1 MIWEINFAKAWFLVD
16 SRQTLDHLEEASMS
30 TMKYRNG
37 PVRG

>member
-1 MIWEINFAKAWFLVD
+1 MICEINFAKAWFLVD

-37 PVRG
+37 PERG